1 MEGKLPKTSRSY
13 YNKLTGIYNTF
24 RSIHQRC
31 SIKIGALKNFA
42 KFTGKH
48 LCQTPFFNKV
58 AGGACNFNKKKTLAQ
73 VFYRTPLVAAS
84 VFHFVFSKKMLHI
97 TIVTSVGAV
106 LIIVGIIVFMCCRK
120 KIGEICISY
129 LDLSVRLRR
138 FPKYWKPVWVTFPS
152 FTLRWIFLEN
162 NG

>member
-1 MEGKLPKTSRSY
+1 MIHLNWLNISR
-13 YNKLTGIYNTF
+13 KICG
-24 RSIHQRC
+24 RSSHRRC
-31 SIKIGALKNFA
+31 SIKKVVPRNFA
-42 KFTGKH
+42 KFTGNR
-48 LCQTPFFNKV
+48 LCQSLFFNKV
-58 AGGACNFNKKKTLAQ
+58 AGGACNFIKKKTLAQ

-84 VFHFVFSKKMLHI
+84 VFHFVFSEKMLHI

-138 FPKYWKPVWVTFPS
+138 FPKY
-152 FTLRWIFLEN
+152 
-162 NG
+162 